1 MFNLNPKEDKFYKM
15 FSDASKNVYDA
26 AILLRKSVDFLE
38 NKEIEVKD
46 IERLEHK
53 GDSMVHDIIQE
64 LNVCFIT
71 PIDRE
76 DIYAIAKN
84 MDDIL
89 DLIDSTMHRFV
100 MFNVDEATN
109 ESKVLCDL
117 IVDATRELVDLMN
130 ELKLMNK
137 SNNINQKIIS
147 INKIENEG
155 DTFFRDTVAKLFRS
169 ETDTLTILKWKE
181 IYQMLED
188 TIDSC
193 ERVANIVE
201 GVVMKHA

>member
-71 PIDRE
+71 QIDRE

-109 ESKVLCDL
+109 ESKILCDL
-117 IVDATRELVDLMN
+117 IVDATRELVDLMD

-137 SNNINQKIIS
+137 SNNINPKI
-147 INKIENEG
+147 IENEG

>member
-109 ESKVLCDL
+109 ESKILCDL
-117 IVDATRELVDLMN
+117 IVDATRELVDLMD

-137 SNNINQKIIS
+137 SNNINPKIIS

>member
-26 AILLRKSVDFLE
+26 AILLRKSVDSLE

-46 IERLEHK
+46 IEILEHK

-100 MFNVDEATN
+100 MFNVSKATN

-117 IVDATRELVDLMN
+117 IVDATRELVDLMD

-137 SNNINQKIIS
+137 SNYINQKIIS

-155 DTFFRDTVAKLFRS
+155 DTFFRDTVAKLFRN

-181 IYQMLED
+181 IYQILED